1 VEGWIRS
8 EEFSGENFSW
18 WKLQMLQA
26 KETQEIVTGEKER
39 MSVIGLHGTRRR
51 IEMLVLLLSYVFY
64 NLLMKNTCKRL

>member
-1 VEGWIRS
+1 MEGWICS
-8 EEFSGENFSW
+8 EEFSGENFSS

-39 MSVIGLHGTRRR
+39 LLVIGLHGTRRR

>member
-1 VEGWIRS
+1 
-8 EEFSGENFSW
+8 
-18 WKLQMLQA
+18 MLQA

-51 IEMLVLLLSYVFY
+51 IKMLVLLLSYVFY